1 MLMKFVKSV
10 LGLAPNPQGRTY
22 MAAVIKTVEPTTLAQ
37 WIAEG
42 SAVVVDVREAN
53 ERAAGYIPGS
63 SLNALSAFDC
73 AKVPV
78 DPAKHLVFHCQ
89 MGRRCGPASEKLA
102 ASGFQGEIYRLNG
115 GFSAWVKSGGAVKTG
130 A

>member
-22 MAAVIKTVEPTTLAQ
+22 MAAVIKTVEPTT
-37 WIAEG
+37 
-42 SAVVVDVREAN
+42 
-53 ERAAGYIPGS
+53 
-63 SLNALSAFDC
+63 LSAFDC